1 MNRDPRAPEPIG
13 NSSLPGAADAIAEGF
28 ADNEIWAW
36 MVPHEPTLLRGLR
49 RYYRQTLH
57 RIFLP
62 MGASWTTADRMGGII
77 WVPPERWRFDKREQ
91 RAELRGLLPWL
102 IGGIPRGQRIERLMH
117 DHHPH
122 EPHWYLNTLSI
133 HPDRQR
139 QGYGSA
145 LIAPGLERADADGL
159 PCYLETQ
166 RESNIPFYARFGFE
180 LREEISLPESP
191 PLWTMWRPVQA

>member
-1 MNRDPRAPEPIG
+1 VSGDPRAPEPIG
-13 NSSLPGAADAIAEGF
+13 NSSLAGAADAIAEGF

-49 RYYRQTLH
+49 RYYRQTLY

-62 MGASWTTADRMGGII
+62 MEASWTTADRMGG
-77 WVPPERWRFDKREQ
+77 
-91 RAELRGLLPWL
+91 
-102 IGGIPRGQRIERLMH
+102 IERLMH

-166 RESNIPFYARFGFE
+166 RQSNIPFYARFGFE
-180 LREEISLPESP
+180 LQEEISLLDSP